1 MKHKVLKIVHEEHQ
15 ALGAMLQTLRILGSR
30 LRAGASAEDFE
41 LVRAIL
47 FYIDEFPEKRHHAN
61 ESNVLFPRLRERSP
75 QAAAVLDSLDDEH
88 ARSRA
93 SVREL
98 EHLLLAFEQ
107 MGESRHKAFSDAL
120 EHFIEFYAHHM
131 QVEERDVLP
140 LADTLL
146 TDADWVMVNAAF
158 EEHRD
163 PLTGHKPSEEY
174 QALFEKILE
183 RAPAPIGLGK
193 PA

>member
-1 MKHKVLKIVHEEHQ
+1 MKHKALKIVHEEHQ
-15 ALGAMLQTLRILGSR
+15 ALGAMLQTLRILSSR
-30 LRAGASAEDFE
+30 LRADAKAEDFE

-61 ESNVLFPRLRERSP
+61 ENNALFPRLRERSP
-75 QAAAVLDSLDDEH
+75 QAAAVLDRLEQEH
-88 ARSRA
+88 SHSGAT
-93 SVREL
+93 VREL

-107 MGESRHKAFSDAL
+107 MGESRHQAFSTAL

-131 QVEERDVLP
+131 QVEEREVLP
-140 LADTLL
+140 LADDAL
-146 TDADWVMVNAAF
+146 TEADWTMINAAF

-163 PLTGHKPSEEY
+163 PFTGRKPSDEY
-174 QALFEKILE
+174 QALYERILE

>member
-30 LRAGASAEDFE
+30 LRADARAADFE

-61 ESNVLFPRLRERSP
+61 ESNLLFPRLRERSP
-75 QAAAVLDSLDDEH
+75 QAAAVLDRLDEEH

-107 MGESRHKAFSDAL
+107 MGESRHQAFSDAL
-120 EHFIEFYAHHM
+120 DHFIEFYAHHM
-131 QVEERDVLP
+131 QVEEKEVLP
-140 LADTLL
+140 LADSLL
-146 TDADWVMVNAAF
+146 TEDDWVMVNAAF

>member
-1 MKHKVLKIVHEEHQ
+1 MKHKALKIVHDEHQ
-15 ALGAMLQTLRILGSR
+15 AIGAMLQTLRILSSR
-30 LRAGASAEDFE
+30 LSEKAKAEDFE

-61 ESNVLFPRLRERSP
+61 ETNALFPRLRLRSP
-75 QAAAVLDSLDDEH
+75 EAAEVLDRLEKEH
-88 ARSRA
+88 SHSQA

-131 QVEERDVLP
+131 QVEETEVLP
-140 LADTLL
+140 LADRLL
-146 TDADWVMVNAAF
+146 NGDDWDAVNAAF

-174 QALFEKILE
+174 QVLFEKILE

>member
-1 MKHKVLKIVHEEHQ
+1 VKQKALKIVHEEHQ
-15 ALGAMLQTLRILGSR
+15 ALGAMLQTLRILSSR
-30 LRAGASAEDFE
+30 LRADAKAEDFA

-61 ESNVLFPRLRERSP
+61 ESNVLFPRLRARSP
-75 QAAAVLDSLDDEH
+75 EAAAVLDRLDKEH
-88 ARSRA
+88 AHSQA

-131 QVEERDVLP
+131 QVEEKEVLP
-140 LADTLL
+140 LADRLL
-146 TDADWVMVNAAF
+146 NGDDWDAVNAAF

-163 PLTGHKPSEEY
+163 PLSGHKPSEDY

-183 RAPAPIGLGK
+183 HAPAPIGLGK

>member
-1 MKHKVLKIVHEEHQ
+1 MKHKALKIVHDEHQ
-15 ALGAMLQTLRILGSR
+15 VMAAMLQALRLLSER
-30 LRAGASAEDFE
+30 LRANAKAADFE

-47 FYIDEFPEKRHHAN
+47 FYIDEFPERRHHAN
-61 ESNVLFPRLRERSP
+61 ETSALFPRLRERSP
-75 QAAAVLDSLDDEH
+75 QAAAVLDRLDQEH
-88 ARSRA
+88 SHSRA

-120 EHFIEFYAHHM
+120 EHFIEFYMHHM
-131 QVEERDVLP
+131 QVEEKEVLP
-140 LADTLL
+140 LADSAL
-146 TDADWVMVNAAF
+146 TEADWTMVNAAF

-163 PLTGHKPSEEY
+163 PFTGHKPSDEF
-174 QALFEKILE
+174 QALYEKILE

-193 PA
+193 A

>member
-1 MKHKVLKIVHEEHQ
+1 MKHRVLKIVHEEHQ

-30 LRAGASAEDFE
+30 LRADARAEDFE

-75 QAAAVLDSLDDEH
+75 QVAAVLDSLDEEH

-131 QVEERDVLP
+131 QVEEREVLP

-146 TDADWVMVNAAF
+146 TEADWVMVNAAF

>member
-1 MKHKVLKIVHEEHQ
+1 MKHKALKIVHEEHQ
-15 ALGAMLQTLRILGSR
+15 ALGAMLQTLRVLGSR
-30 LRAGASAEDFE
+30 LRANAKAEDFE

-47 FYIDEFPEKRHHAN
+47 FYFDEFPEKRHHAK
-61 ESNVLFPRLRERSP
+61 ESGALFPRLRERSL
-75 QAAAVLDSLDDEH
+75 QAAAVLDRLDQEH
-88 ARSRA
+88 AQSGA

-107 MGESRHKAFSDAL
+107 IGEPRRKAFLDAL
-120 EHFIEFYAHHM
+120 EQFIEFYANHM
-131 QVEERDVLP
+131 QVEEKEVLP
-140 LADTLL
+140 LADDVL
-146 TDADWVMVNAAF
+146 TADDWVAVNAAF

-163 PLTGHKPSEEY
+163 PLTGHTPGDEY

>member
-1 MKHKVLKIVHEEHQ
+1 MKHKALKIVHEEHQ

-30 LRAGASAEDFE
+30 LRANARAEDFE
-41 LVRAIL
+41 LVRSIL

-61 ESNVLFPRLRERSP
+61 ETNVLFPRLRERSAK
-75 QAAAVLDSLDDEH
+75 AAEVLDRLDREH
-88 ARSRA
+88 AQTRA

-131 QVEERDVLP
+131 QVEEKEVLP
-140 LADTLL
+140 LADAEL
-146 TDADWVMVNAAF
+146 TEADWVLINAAF

-163 PLTGHKPSEEY
+163 PFTGHKPSEDY
-174 QALFEKILE
+174 QALYERILE

>member
-1 MKHKVLKIVHEEHQ
+1 MKHRVLKIVHEEHQ

-30 LRAGASAEDFE
+30 LRADARAEDFE

-61 ESNVLFPRLRERSP
+61 ESSVLFPRLRERSP
-75 QAAAVLDSLDDEH
+75 QAAAVLDSLDEEH
-88 ARSRA
+88 VRSRA

-131 QVEERDVLP
+131 QVEEREVLP

-146 TDADWVMVNAAF
+146 TEADWDMVNAAF